1 MSHAHWRIIGLSWWL
16 LPPSQ
21 NKDCLREELRVGR
34 SSLAPAPSL
43 YPAFGWEQ
51 LGGKRGFHMNDVKT
65 FTEDDSEDQEGAA
78 AEGWPLATPHVR
90 FPWKKIWAATFS
102 IFFLKR
108 PWEYLFYSSS
118 SFQASLTPMTSM
130 CSGQA
135 GSMATLR
142 WGNGSTHREVIYPRS
157 PQNDRSR
164 TKMEVLTFEVQCS
177 LLGFKSP

>member
-78 AEGWPLATPHVR
+78 AGGWPLATPHVR

-102 IFFLKR
+102 IFFFK
-108 PWEYLFYSSS
+108 E
-118 SFQASLTPMTSM
+118 
-130 CSGQA
+130 
-135 GSMATLR
+135 TLR
-142 WGNGSTHREVIYPRS
+142 ISILQFLILPSFPDSHDKHVFWSSWEHGHIKMRKWKHTQRGDIPKVSTKW
-157 PQNDRSR
+157 QKQD
-164 TKMEVLTFEVQCS
+164 
-177 LLGFKSP
+177 